1 MIKVIFLTLIT
12 WSTPGAANA
21 TVDSLRM
28 ETVGGKQFIIHQID
42 EKETLYA
49 ISRRYGVPITS
60 ILEHNP
66 TADGGLAVGQLLKV
80 PYVPKTK
87 PVVTGGDKIHKVAAK
102 ETLFSISRLYD
113 VSVDEIKSWNNLKD
127 NALNLGQELVIK
139 KKSAALTTTTL
150 PAMQSI
156 KGAHTVAAKETLYSI
171 ARQYNITVQQLRE
184 WNSLTA
190 DEVKIGQT
198 LFVAQPMYQKPDE
211 IKTQPEVVVKPE
223 VKETPVVTVVK
234 PEVKTQPDIKT
245 NPEVKETT
253 IRISEAVTG
262 SDEVKEGGL
271 AELIEGTDGNRKYLA
286 LHRTAKVG
294 TILKVRNELNNREV
308 FVRVAG
314 SLPNVGANTN
324 VVIKISKSAYDR
336 LGAIDPRFRV
346 EVTYYK

>member
-1 MIKVIFLTLIT
+1 MIKVIFLTLVSWTNPSI
-12 WSTPGAANA
+12 PA
-21 TVDSLRM
+21 DSLRL
-28 ETVGGKQFIIHQID
+28 ETINGKQFIIHRIE

-49 ISRRYGVPITS
+49 ISKRYGVAITA

-87 PVVTGGDKIHKVAAK
+87 TSTTSSGEVIHIVAAK
-102 ETLFSISRLYD
+102 ETLFSISKLYN
-113 VSVDEIKSWNNLKD
+113 VTVDEIKSWNNLSD
-127 NALNLGQELVIK
+127 NNLSTGQKLTIK
-139 KKSAALTTTTL
+139 KKATALESKLPEAKTL
-150 PAMQSI
+150 KAT
-156 KGAHTVAAKETLYSI
+156 HTVAAKETLFSI
-171 ARQYNITVQQLRE
+171 ARQYTVTVQQLRD
-184 WNSLTA
+184 WNGLTS
-190 DEVKIGQT
+190 DDVKVGQI
-198 LFVAQPMYQKPDE
+198 LFISQPMNTAEIKPD
-211 IKTQPEVVVKPE
+211 
-223 VKETPVVTVVK
+223 VKETVIVKSEVK
-234 PEVKTQPDIKT
+234 PQPEI
-245 NPEVKETT
+245 KETS
-253 IRISEAVTG
+253 IRISEKVTG

-271 AELIEGTDGNRKYLA
+271 AELIEGTEGNRKYLA

-314 SLPNVGANTN
+314 SLPEGAANTN

>member
-1 MIKVIFLTLIT
+1 MIKVIFLTLVSWTNPSI
-12 WSTPGAANA
+12 PA
-21 TVDSLRM
+21 DSLRL
-28 ETVGGKQFIIHQID
+28 ETINGKQFIIHRIE

-49 ISRRYGVPITS
+49 ISKRYGVAITA

-87 PVVTGGDKIHKVAAK
+87 TSTTTSGEVIHIVAAK
-102 ETLFSISRLYD
+102 ETLFSISKLYN
-113 VSVDEIKSWNNLKD
+113 VTVDEIKSWNNLSD
-127 NALNLGQELVIK
+127 NNLSTGQKLTIK
-139 KKSAALTTTTL
+139 KKATALESKLPEAKTVKTT
-150 PAMQSI
+150 
-156 KGAHTVAAKETLYSI
+156 HTVAAKETLFSI
-171 ARQYNITVQQLRE
+171 ARQYTVTVQQLRD
-184 WNSLTA
+184 WNGLTS
-190 DEVKIGQT
+190 DDVKVGQI
-198 LFVAQPMYQKPDE
+198 LFISQPMNAAEIKPD
-211 IKTQPEVVVKPE
+211 
-223 VKETPVVTVVK
+223 VKETVIVRSEVK
-234 PEVKTQPDIKT
+234 PQPEI
-245 NPEVKETT
+245 KETS
-253 IRISEAVTG
+253 IRISEKVTG

-271 AELIEGTDGNRKYLA
+271 AELIEGTEGNRKYLA

-314 SLPNVGANTN
+314 SLPEGAANTN